1 MSRIRGNAMKC
12 DCQMVE
18 EVATFSDS
26 GVILTRLDVS
36 RALEN
41 DSFILTREINGEVAT
56 QGS

>member
-1 MSRIRGNAMKC
+1 
-12 DCQMVE
+12 MVE

-36 RALEN
+36 RASEN